1 VEHIFKEERNL
12 GRNWTEQE
20 WRELDAATRERI
32 RNATSP
38 AHAWRVMTRSS
49 RAVLRNYSTSFFLV
63 TRFLPAQKRAQVD
76 VIYAA
81 VRYPDEVVD
90 TFPLAEADKLRLLE
104 VWRESYVQAL
114 GPADWRRSV
123 ADGVPVWVAGFSEV
137 VKRNNIPPEH
147 YHSFL
152 DAMVADAQPRFYRD
166 IDDLIDGYIYGS
178 AIVVGY
184 FLAYVYGA
192 SAPEHWQRVL
202 DGSRSLGIAL
212 QLTNFLR
219 DVAEDQNRGRV
230 YLPLDLLQ
238 QEGLANINCS
248 NPGQTERINSVL
260 RRLSGIAEAH
270 YRLAECDLDAFA
282 PDCRVAIQACIDVY
296 RRLNQRIGSSPAGIR
311 HRESVPVLE
320 KLGSLPASKFWRIP
334 LAYMGGL

>member
-1 VEHIFKEERNL
+1 L

-20 WRELDAATRERI
+20 WRELDALTRERI
-32 RNATSP
+32 RNAATP
-38 AHAWRVMTRSS
+38 AQAWRVMTRSARS
-49 RAVLRNYSTSFFLV
+49 VLRNYSTSFFLV
-63 TRFLPAQKRAQVD
+63 TRFLPAGKRAQVD
-76 VIYAA
+76 VIYSA
-81 VRYPDEVVD
+81 VRYPDEIVD
-90 TFPLAEADKLRLLE
+90 TFPVAEADRLRLLE
-104 VWRESYVQAL
+104 SWRDAYVQAL

-123 ADGVPVWVAGFSEV
+123 ADGLPVWLAGFAEV

-152 DAMVADAQPRFYRD
+152 DAMAADAHPRLYRD

-184 FLAYVYGA
+184 FLAYVYGPN
-192 SAPEHWQRVL
+192 SVENWGRVL
-202 DGSRSLGIAL
+202 EGSRNLGIAL

-230 YLPLDLLQ
+230 YLPITLLQ
-238 QEGLANINCS
+238 QEGIGNLDCADPNQTAPIN
-248 NPGQTERINSVL
+248 NVL
-260 RRLSGIAEAH
+260 RRMSGIAEAH

-282 PDCRVAIQACIDVY
+282 PDCRVAVQACINVY
-296 RRLNQRIGSSPAGIR
+296 RRLNQRIGSSPRGIR

-320 KLGSLPASKFWRIP
+320 KLGALPSSKFWRIP
-334 LAYMGGL
+334 LAYVGGL

>member
-1 VEHIFKEERNL
+1 M

-20 WRELDAATRERI
+20 WRELDAATRDRI
-32 RNATSP
+32 RRATSHT
-38 AHAWRVMTRSS
+38 HAWRLMTRSARS
-49 RAVLRNYSTSFFLV
+49 VLRNYSTSFFLV
-63 TRFLPAQKRAQVD
+63 TRFLPVHKRAQVD
-76 VIYAA
+76 VIYSA
-81 VRYPDEVVD
+81 VRYPDEIVD
-90 TFPLAEADKLRLLE
+90 TFPLQDADKIRLLE
-104 VWRESYVQAL
+104 SWRAAYVHAL
-114 GPADWRRSV
+114 GPTEWRRSV
-123 ADGVPVWVAGFSEV
+123 AEGVPVWLAGFSEV

-152 DAMVADAQPRFYRD
+152 DAMAADAQPRLYRD
-166 IDDLIDGYIYGS
+166 LDDLIDGYIYGS

-184 FLAYVYGA
+184 FLAYVYGS

-202 DGSRSLGIAL
+202 DGSRNLGIAL

-219 DVAEDQNRGRV
+219 DVAEDQKRGRV
-230 YLPLDLLQ
+230 YLPLDLLR
-238 QEGLANINCS
+238 QEGLANIDCADPS
-248 NPGQTERINSVL
+248 QTAKINTVL

-320 KLGSLPASKFWRIP
+320 KLGALPASKFWRIP
-334 LAYMGGL
+334 LAYVGGL